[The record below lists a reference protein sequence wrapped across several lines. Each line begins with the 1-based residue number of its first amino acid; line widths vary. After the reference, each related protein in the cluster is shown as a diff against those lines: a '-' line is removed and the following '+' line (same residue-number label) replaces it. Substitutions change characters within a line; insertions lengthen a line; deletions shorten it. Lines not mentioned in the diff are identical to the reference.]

1 MNTILPKRAIAYYRS
16 AVKTP
21 SAIDMQRNCAW
32 IFAQEHGIEIIHEE
46 ADIGQS
52 GLLINRPGLT
62 NIFQNW
68 ILNGGALAF
77 DYVLIHDFSRWG
89 RFQDLHAVPDFELLC
104 DLHSRRVIY
113 VAKFLSST
121 LAFTHEQ
128 LPPLVQ

>member
-1 MNTILPKRAIAYYRS
+1 MKTILLKRAISYYRS

-32 IFAQEHGIEIIHEE
+32 VFAQEHGIEIIHEE

-52 GLLINRPGLT
+52 GLSINRPGLT

-68 ILNGGALAF
+68 ILNGDAPTF
-77 DYVLIHDFSRWG
+77 DYVLIYDFSRWG
-89 RFQDLHAVPDFELLC
+89 RFRDLHAVSDFELLC
-104 DLHSRRVIY
+104 TLHGRRVIY

-121 LAFTHEQ
+121 FALTHEQ